1 MSKNEHIDELTVRE
15 LLSGKTTYLVPMYQR
30 NYAWGEG
37 QIKQLIQDVVDSK
50 LRRVKNY
57 YIGTLVVYVRNEG
70 RLLEVIDGQQRF
82 TTLSLM
88 LAYLKN
94 FATKTDVVNSAHD
107 IDWFIKPNIT
117 FESRPKS
124 QETFDDITRDVA
136 IEKMKVASGEKYNDG
151 LVTGYDLIGKEL
163 ASLKEISLHDFSDYL
178 LNNVKIMR
186 VAVPSDTDL
195 NHYFEIMNNRGE
207 QLEKHEVLKAKLMSV
222 LQDNLKGEKASKA
235 LHVLDVVWEACANME
250 RYVQYGFSSSARKS
264 IFGQKW
270 DEFKAVDFAFLE
282 TAIDSDPQD
291 ESRLSVMEVLSG
303 KKISDMMN
311 KKEAQGA
318 QQSDRFTSVIS
329 FSNFLLHVLR
339 VHLKNEGVVLDDKQ
353 LITVF
358 EEHLL
363 GTKTEAPEIAVQKFI
378 FALLKCKFLFDHY
391 VIKRELSQSN
401 DGWSLKKLKLY
412 ESDSASFVNSFAE
425 TDSSYNSVN
434 RDVLMLLS
442 ALHVSTPTLV
452 YKHWLTAVLHY
463 LYEQEAVSP
472 EPYLNYLE
480 NISRRFIFQRY
491 LCVSGEKEYF
501 DMTFNA
507 DSEESLDEM
516 TLADISQHK
525 LKFGKIENNFVFNY
539 LDYLI
544 WKAEKSSGN
553 KIYEQFEFTFR
564 SSVEHFYPQHPMNGH
579 EPLDEKYLHQFGNL
593 CLISHNKNS
602 RLSNMPPDTK
612 LEDIKVTLSNNKID
626 SLKLHKMMQ
635 MTVNHGKWGEEQI
648 VKHGEEMIELLLS
661 STGS

>member
-50 LRRVKNY
+50 LRKVENY
-57 YIGTLVVYVRNEG
+57 YIGTLVVYVRKDG
-70 RLLEVIDGQQRF
+70 RLEVIDGQQRF
-82 TTLSLM
+82 TTLSLI

-94 FATKTDVVNSAHD
+94 STKKPDVKSTAHD
-107 IDWFIKPNIT
+107 VDWFTKPNIT

-124 QETFDDITRDVA
+124 QETFDDITCDVA
-136 IEKMKVASGEKYNDG
+136 IEQMKVASGEKYNDG

-163 ASLKEISLHDFSDYL
+163 ASLKEISLHEFSEYL
-178 LNNVKIMR
+178 LSNVKIMR

-235 LHVLDVVWEACANME
+235 LHVLDTVWEACANME

-291 ESRLSVMEVLSG
+291 ETRLSVMDVIRG
-303 KKISDMMN
+303 KKIPDMMN
-311 KKEAQGA
+311 KKETQGA
-318 QQSDRFTSVIS
+318 QQSDRFTSVIN

-339 VHLKNEGVVLDDKQ
+339 VHLKNEDVVLDDKQ
-353 LITVF
+353 LINVF
-358 EEHLL
+358 EEQLL
-363 GTKTEAPEIAVQKFI
+363 GTKTEAPEIAVQKFT

-425 TDSSYNSVN
+425 TDNSYNSVN
-434 RDVLMLLS
+434 RELLMLLS

-463 LYEQEAVSP
+463 LYEQEKVIPDS
-472 EPYLNYLE
+472 YLNYLE
-480 NISRRFIFQRY
+480 NISRRFIFQRF
-491 LCVSGEKEYF
+491 LCASGEKEYF
-501 DMTFNA
+501 DIIFNA
-507 DSEESLDEM
+507 DFEDSLDEVAL
-516 TLADISQHK
+516 TDISHNK
-525 LKFGKIENNFVFNY
+525 LKFGSIENNFVFNY

-544 WKAEKSSGN
+544 WKTEKNSGN
-553 KIYEQFEFTFR
+553 KIFEQFEFTFR
-564 SSVEHFYPQHPMNGH
+564 SSVEHFYPQHPMKGH
-579 EPLDEKYLHQFGNL
+579 EPLDEDYLHQFGNL

-635 MTVNHGKWGEEQI
+635 MTLSEGKWGKEQI
-648 VKHGEEMIELLLS
+648 QKHGEEMIELLLS
-661 STGS
+661 STDS